1 MCPLRTKI
9 TRSCQMIGG
18 NDQKIKIDLLKVSS
32 ISLLD
37 WNILTSFGVP
47 VFALGS
53 LGFILLDS

>member
-1 MCPLRTKI
+1 
-9 TRSCQMIGG
+9 MIGG